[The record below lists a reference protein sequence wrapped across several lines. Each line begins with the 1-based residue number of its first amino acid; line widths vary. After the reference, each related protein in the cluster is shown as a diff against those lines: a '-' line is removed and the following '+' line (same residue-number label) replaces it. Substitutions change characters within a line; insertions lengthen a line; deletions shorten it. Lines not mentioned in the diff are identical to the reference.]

1 MLASLRIRSLALI
14 ESLDLDFSDGFT
26 VLSGETGAGK
36 SLLVGALG
44 LVMGRKSSTDEV
56 RSGAASAEVEAVFDI
71 AGLDDVRSLL
81 EEGDLFDG
89 EELVLRRVI
98 SSTGRSRGYVNGR
111 AATLAQLSS
120 IARLLTGISSQRQY
134 QKLLDPDFQLHVLDD
149 SAGLSS
155 MVENMSREYDAF
167 VRARDEFRD
176 FEAAAAQNSRRADY
190 LQYQLRELKA
200 AAFHSG
206 ELEEIDNELSVLKHV
221 VRIEELVR
229 SSERDL
235 YSSRRSAS
243 ELISAACRNLEEAAG
258 LDAGLE
264 QIAQQAVEARIIVE
278 DAAQSLSKYTS
289 SLEADP
295 ARLEQLELRHE
306 ELGALMRKH
315 CVDSLEELQ
324 KSMDATAAEL
334 DDIENY
340 DEKLSV
346 LESRYHD
353 AVDSAYAVALKLSAK
368 RKKAA
373 AVLSRKIEA
382 EFKDLGLQKAR
393 IRVAVVSGA
402 GDEEKP
408 APEKEKKAASL
419 EATGIDSVEFMF
431 RPNEGEPE
439 FPLKDIASG
448 GELSRVMLA
457 LDQALATKSGP
468 ATSVYDEVDAGIGG
482 AVAHAVGLKL
492 RSLSRSRQIICIT
505 HLPQVA
511 ALAQH
516 HYSVFKHSR
525 DKRTITGVRALSEEK
540 RVEEVARMIGGARI
554 SSSALAAARDL
565 MSHGMEEA

>member
-1 MLASLRIRSLALI
+1 MLVSLRIRSLALI
-14 ESLDLDFSDGFT
+14 ESLDLEFSTGFT

-36 SLLVGALG
+36 SLVVGALG
-44 LVMGRKSSTDEV
+44 LVLGRKSSTDEV
-56 RSGAASAEVEAVFDI
+56 RSGADSAEVEAMFDI
-71 AGLDDVRSLL
+71 DGLDDVRSVL
-81 EEGDLFDG
+81 EDGDLFQGD
-89 EELVLRRVI
+89 ELVLRRVI

-111 AATLAQLSS
+111 AATLAQMSS

-134 QKLLDPDFQLHVLDD
+134 QKLLDPDFQLHVIDE
-149 SAGLSS
+149 SSGLSS
-155 MVENMSREYDAF
+155 MVEAMASEYDVF
-167 VRARDEFRD
+167 VRARDEFRN
-176 FEAAAAQNSRRADY
+176 FKATAAENSRKADY
-190 LQYQLRELKA
+190 LQYQLKELKA

-229 SSERDL
+229 SSEREL

-243 ELISAACRNLEEAAG
+243 ELISTACRNLEEAAG

-278 DAAQSLSKYTS
+278 DAAQSLGKYTS

-295 ARLEQLELRHE
+295 VRLEQLELRHE
-306 ELGALMRKH
+306 ELGRLMRKH
-315 CVDSLEELQ
+315 GVDSLEELQ
-324 KSMDATAAEL
+324 KHMNATAAEL
-334 DDIENY
+334 DDIDNF
-340 DEKLSV
+340 DEKLKK
-346 LESRYHD
+346 LESRYND
-353 AVDSAYAVALKLSAK
+353 AVDSAYALALKLSSK
-368 RKKAA
+368 RKKHA

-382 EFKDLGLQKAR
+382 EFRDLGLEKAG
-393 IRVAVVSGA
+393 IRVAVIRNA
-402 GDEEKP
+402 GDGDKVDP
-408 APEKEKKAASL
+408 GVEKKSAAL

-457 LDQALATKSGP
+457 LDQALATRSGP

-482 AVAHAVGLKL
+482 AVAHAVGRKL
-492 RSLSRSRQIICIT
+492 RSLASSRQIICIT

-516 HYSVFKHSR
+516 HYSVFKRSR
-525 DKRTITGVRALSEEK
+525 GKRTITGVSALSDEK
-540 RVEEVARMIGGARI
+540 RIEEVARMIGGAQI
-554 SSSALAAARDL
+554 SSSALEAARDL